1 VIQIQKGVKIMS
13 VLTGTLSNEK
23 GLSAFI
29 RKHPLVAY
37 FVLAFAG
44 TWLVISP
51 LVMDAMG
58 LIKLADVAWLL
69 FYLLASITGP
79 NLAAFYVTGVLE
91 GKAGMGRL
99 LRRMFQF
106 RAGLQWYAAVLFT
119 FLVVWLIAYSLLY
132 NGAPFAN
139 LAANPSL
146 LLSIFLPNVIFGLL
160 IPSIGEEPGWRGFA
174 LPQMQKYYGPL
185 TATLV
190 IGFLHGIWHLP
201 ALFTPMLG
209 PFTMNGF
216 IIFVLT
222 AAAGTFIYT
231 WIFNNTRG
239 SIWIAMLLHS
249 SSNAASKLVSELVPT
264 DVELTGWMKVLE
276 SGWIN
281 VIAFW
286 LIALILLI
294 ATRGRLGFRA
304 SEQ

>member
-1 VIQIQKGVKIMS
+1 MS
-13 VLTGTLSNEK
+13 TITGTLSNEK
-23 GLSAFI
+23 GISSFI
-29 RKHPLVAY
+29 QSHPIIAY
-37 FVLAFAG
+37 FILAFAG

-51 LVMDAMG
+51 LVMDAFEIIQLSDAVWM
-58 LIKLADVAWLL
+58 L
-69 FYLLASITGP
+69 FYLLASLTGP
-79 NLAAFYVTGVLE
+79 NLAAFWVTGVIE

-99 LRRMFQF
+99 FRRMFQV
-106 RAGLQWYAAVLFT
+106 RAGLHWYMVVLFV
-119 FLVVWLIAYSLLY
+119 FLGVWLAAYSFLY
-132 NGAPFAN
+132 NGVPLAN
-139 LAANPSL
+139 LLADPSVL
-146 LLSIFLPNVIFGLL
+146 VSVFLPNILIGLL
-160 IPSIGEEPGWRGFA
+160 IPSIAEEPGWRGFA

-209 PFTMNGF
+209 PFTMSGF

-239 SIWIAMLLHS
+239 SVWIAMLLHS

-264 DVELTGWMKVLE
+264 DVELTGWMKMLE

-286 LIALILLI
+286 SIALVLVIV
-294 ATRGRLGFRA
+294 TRGRLGFRG
-304 SEQ
+304 SER